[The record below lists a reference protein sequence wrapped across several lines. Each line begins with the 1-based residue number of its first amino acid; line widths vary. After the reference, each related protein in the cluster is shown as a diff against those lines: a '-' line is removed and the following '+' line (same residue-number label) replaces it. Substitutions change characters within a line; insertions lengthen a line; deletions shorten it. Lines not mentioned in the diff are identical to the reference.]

1 MISPPRA
8 RPSPLS
14 RPPLLRMEARD
25 ICPRMTAGIPE
36 NMLNTKESIPKAR
49 LKTALR
55 SVSDLPAADAGAT
68 AAAGDTAGAA
78 LADGCF
84 AWAATGN
91 GAPHFGQKEAGSLI
105 AAPQVEQNMRTSFV
119 KGCSQGSRKDSRS
132 AAKNQHQRHCR
143 TYHR

>member
-36 NMLNTKESIPKAR
+36 NMLNTKESIPKTR
-49 LKTALR
+49 LDTALR
-55 SVSDLPAADAGAT
+55 SVSDSPWMAAGA
-68 AAAGDTAGAA
+68 AAGAA
-78 LADGCF
+78 LADGCL
-84 AWAATGN
+84 AWVATGK

-105 AAPQVEQNMRTSFV
+105 AAPQVEQNMRTSLA
-119 KGCSQGSRKDSRS
+119 KGCSQGSRKDS
-132 AAKNQHQRHCR
+132 
-143 TYHR
+143 